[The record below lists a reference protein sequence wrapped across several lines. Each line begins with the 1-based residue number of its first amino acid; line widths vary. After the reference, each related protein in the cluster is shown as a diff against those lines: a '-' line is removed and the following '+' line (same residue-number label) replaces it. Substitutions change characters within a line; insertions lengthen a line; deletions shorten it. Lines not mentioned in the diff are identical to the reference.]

1 MRARAYIAAAVLLAA
16 AISVSAQEKDTSS
29 DTKYSV
35 EIGTGLQP
43 LHTNLA
49 NGWSYKKELAETGQ
63 GIDSKG
69 SFCPVAD
76 LTAVIRTRPRTEF
89 TLSAGVSWYHHRVI
103 RDRSRRQ
110 AEVQPQRRYAGRLEG
125 LQPCLFINFPVAAYM
140 ESRQCL
146 QGLFR
151 TRRRD
156 RFLKIRAAASG
167 AFPDSRC
174 FPIRRKAFLRVRG
187 DYRRNPGDVHPRR
200 LGLAVLEKADG
211 KAVAVLDLVH
221 DELALD

>member
-1 MRARAYIAAAVLLAA
+1 MRARAYIAAAVLLA

-89 TLSAGVSWYHHRVI
+89 TLSAGVSWYHHRVTQYSI
-103 RDRSRRQ
+103 FGTDPEGKPRYNLKDGTPGGWKDSSPVFSLTFQWRHIWNPDNAFKVYSGLGAGIVFSKYEQPLPAPSCCCRPPVWNRRSFLHGMSCFRCTAGNRNIPQCTATRQ
-110 AEVQPQRRYAGRLEG
+110 E
-125 LQPCLFINFPVAAYM
+125 
-140 ESRQCL
+140 
-146 QGLFR
+146 
-151 TRRRD
+151 
-156 RFLKIRAAASG
+156 
-167 AFPDSRC
+167 
-174 FPIRRKAFLRVRG
+174 
-187 DYRRNPGDVHPRR
+187 
-200 LGLAVLEKADG
+200 
-211 KAVAVLDLVH
+211 
-221 DELALD
+221 

>member
-89 TLSAGVSWYHHRVI
+89 TLSAGVSWYHHRVTQYSI
-103 RDRSRRQ
+103 FGTDPEGKPRYNLKDGTPGGWKDSSPVFSLTFQWRHIWNPDNAFKVYSGLGAGIVFSKYEQPLPAPSLTPAAFRYGGKHFYGF
-110 AEVQPQRRYAGRLEG
+110 AEITVGTLATFIHGG
-125 LQPCLFINFPVAAYM
+125 LGWQF
-140 ESRQCL
+140 
-146 QGLFR
+146 
-151 TRRRD
+151 
-156 RFLKIRAAASG
+156 
-167 AFPDSRC
+167 
-174 FPIRRKAFLRVRG
+174 
-187 DYRRNPGDVHPRR
+187 
-200 LGLAVLEKADG
+200 
-211 KAVAVLDLVH
+211 
-221 DELALD
+221 